1 METYQE
7 YRKGLITLVN
17 AIDRENGLE
26 EENKVLLLYLLNSV
40 EKISKFGRWIGSK
53 MVDGHLQ
60 ATETEICRAAVQA
73 SKACTEDGKFD
84 AQ

>member
-1 METYQE
+1 MAMYQE
-7 YRKGLITLVN
+7 YRAALISLVN
-17 AIDRENGLE
+17 SIERENGLE
-26 EENKVLLLYLLNSV
+26 EENKVLLLHKLNSM

-73 SKACTEDGKFD
+73 AKAEE
-84 AQ
+84 